1 MKRCWIHWAGDTLIC
16 RRQLGGYRIEIGLA
30 LLLWFSRSVVPN
42 TLRPHGLQ
50 QPRFPGPSPS
60 PGACSNS
67 FYWISDAIQPSYPL
81 SSPSPPSFNLSKIR
95 VFSIR
100 DWPAYSWSTSTS
112 PGTRGKPPAQRP
124 QRGSSELAAEWSWI
138 RAKVLC
144 YFSYQSDRMVKN
156 NRRPSYSPYRMSAF
170 LGHDSWATQWVGRLP
185 YSHRA
190 PWRQNS

>member
-81 SSPSPPSFNLSKIR
+81 SSLSPPSFNLSKIR

-124 QRGSSELAAEWSWI
+124 QRGSSEVQVIMGTPGPRSKSPVHTVGNSSWNE
-138 RAKVLC
+138 
-144 YFSYQSDRMVKN
+144 S
-156 NRRPSYSPYRMSAF
+156 
-170 LGHDSWATQWVGRLP
+170 SWALFRGFIAEMPTWYWGADMVNA
-185 YSHRA
+185 ST
-190 PWRQNS
+190 